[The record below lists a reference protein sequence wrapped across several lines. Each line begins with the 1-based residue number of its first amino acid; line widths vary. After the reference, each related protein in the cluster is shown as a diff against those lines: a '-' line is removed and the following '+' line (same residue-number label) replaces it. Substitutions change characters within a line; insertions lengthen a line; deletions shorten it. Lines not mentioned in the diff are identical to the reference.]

1 MVLYGQRNFAEGKTF
16 LSAAPH
22 RLRGGKC
29 AVTPCTSRRAA
40 FGSKVL
46 SFHPFLK
53 TRNVW
58 CSYQKVSLFEIPP
71 LSCKWEESGKE
82 GCQSDLRD
90 FSEKMNTNL
99 NTEKKVKYNNLWVT
113 TSAEAGVEFTR
124 TGGLESLP
132 WATRSSFKGQE
143 RPQNLFLIL
152 QKSFEIWHSSQKS
165 VERKKK
171 KKAHVLTSA
180 SNWKTDLLLFN
191 GFHRCSDPRCAVR
204 IS

>member
-1 MVLYGQRNFAEGKTF
+1 MGLDSWIFKLLYLLKVHMVLYGQRNFAERKTF

-46 SFHPFLK
+46 PFHPFLK

-58 CSYQKVSLFEIPP
+58 CLYQKVSLFEIPP

-99 NTEKKVKYNNLWVT
+99 NTEKK
-113 TSAEAGVEFTR
+113 S
-124 TGGLESLP
+124 
-132 WATRSSFKGQE
+132 
-143 RPQNLFLIL
+143 
-152 QKSFEIWHSSQKS
+152 EIQQPLGDNISRGWCRVYKDGRARKPPLSHS
-165 VERKKK
+165 
-171 KKAHVLTSA
+171 
-180 SNWKTDLLLFN
+180 
-191 GFHRCSDPRCAVR
+191 
-204 IS
+204 